1 MKKSNRKNTIK
12 LIMLALVLITLC
24 LFFISGTYAR
34 YASSASGTGSAVVA
48 KWAVKI
54 NTVDIVAND
63 SFTVTFSEVANDN
76 VVNDK
81 IAPGSRLYADFVID
95 PTGSEVAVDYN
106 FVLGAITAS
115 AGSVP
120 TGVAVEKVC
129 YVNSGVDGNTIA
141 LSDGK
146 YTGTTIPL
154 ESQTAAM
161 TSASQ
166 KTVRVYILWTD
177 GGSATDVSNT
187 VNVNHTTAGDAT
199 PTLSMTITGSAF
211 QHI

>member
-1 MKKSNRKNTIK
+1 MKKTNRKNTIK
-12 LIMLALVLITLC
+12 SVMFALILIAVC
-24 LFFISGTYAR
+24 IFFISSTYAR
-34 YASSASGTGSAVVA
+34 YASSASGTGTADVA

-54 NTVDIVAND
+54 NSANIVDTN
-63 SFTVTFSEVANDN
+63 SFTVTFNEIANAN
-76 VVNDK
+76 VRDGK

-120 TGVAVEKVC
+120 TGIAVEKVC
-129 YVNSGVDGNTIA
+129 YVVSGEDGENIA

-146 YTGTTIPL
+146 YTGITIPL

-166 KTVRVYILWTD
+166 RTVRVYVVWTD
-177 GGSATDVSNT
+177 GGSATEVANT
-187 VNVNHTTAGDAT
+187 VNVDHTAAGNAT